1 MHRRPQRRAS
11 DVTRQ
16 LRAFWQAIGLLLLL
30 VAGAAQAAMPARP
43 TGPVLDQANIIPD
56 FDEAA
61 LTQKLSAYNAQ
72 TGRAV
77 IVATVSS
84 LDEQDIETYANT
96 LFRTWG
102 VGGAKT
108 DQGVLFLIAPN
119 DRKVRIE
126 VGYGLEEFLP
136 DVLAGRI
143 ISSSVT
149 PRFKVGDYAG
159 GINAGVDQ
167 ILAQLN
173 RNPADAKAVA
183 EAAKA
188 GAREEQSGGG
198 SVIGSAVFWVVL
210 IVVMILIFGRRRRGF
225 VQRRSGIDP
234 GIVLW
239 GLSEI
244 ARAASDNRH
253 SGGWGGGGGSDWGGG
268 GGFGGFGGGDS
279 GGGGASGDW

>member
-1 MHRRPQRRAS
+1 MA
-11 DVTRQ
+11 
-16 LRAFWQAIGLLLLL
+16 LLLLL
-30 VAGAAQAAMPARP
+30 MAGAAQAAMPARP
-43 TGPVLDQANIIPD
+43 AGPVLDQAGIIPD
-56 FDEAA
+56 DAEAA
-61 LTQKLSAYNAQ
+61 LGQKLSAYTAQ

-77 IVATVSS
+77 IVATVAT
-84 LDEQDIETYANT
+84 LDGQDIESYANA

-143 ISSSVT
+143 ISQAVT
-149 PRFKVGDYAG
+149 PRFKAGDYPG

-167 ILAQLN
+167 ILTQLN
-173 RNPADAKAVA
+173 REPADAKAIA

-188 GAREEQSGGG
+188 GERTQSAGG
-198 SVIGSAVFWVVL
+198 STIGSAIFWVVL
-210 IVVMILIFGRRRRGF
+210 IVVLIAVFGRRKQGY

-253 SGGWGGGGGSDWGGG
+253 SGGGWGGGGSDWGGG

>member
-1 MHRRPQRRAS
+1 MA
-11 DVTRQ
+11 
-16 LRAFWQAIGLLLLL
+16 RAFWQAVALLLLL
-30 VAGAAQAAMPARP
+30 VAGAANAAMPARP
-43 TGPVLDQANIIPD
+43 AGPVLDQAGIIPD
-56 FDEAA
+56 ADEAA
-61 LTQKLSAYNAQ
+61 LAQKLSAYNAQ

-77 IVATVSS
+77 VVATVAS
-84 LDEQDIETYANT
+84 LDGQDIESYANT
-96 LFRTWG
+96 LFRSWG
-102 VGGAKT
+102 IGGAKT

-143 ISSSVT
+143 ISGAVT
-149 PRFKVGDYAG
+149 PLFKSGDYPG
-159 GINAGVDQ
+159 GINSGVDQ
-167 ILAQLN
+167 ILTQLN
-173 RNPADAKAVA
+173 RTPADAKAVA

-188 GAREEQSGGG
+188 GARAESSGGG
-198 SVIGSAVFWVVL
+198 STIGSAIFWVVL
-210 IVVMILIFGRRRRGF
+210 IVVMIAVFGRRKQGY

-253 SGGWGGGGGSDWGGG
+253 SSGGWGGGGGSDWGGG

>member
-1 MHRRPQRRAS
+1 MTRPQGA
-11 DVTRQ
+11 
-16 LRAFWQAIGLLLLL
+16 LARAFWQTIALLFLLI
-30 VAGAAQAAMPARP
+30 AGAAHAAMPARP
-43 TGPVLDQANIIPD
+43 TGPVLDQAEIIPD
-56 FDEAA
+56 ADEAA
-61 LTQKLSAYNAQ
+61 LAQKLAAYNAQ

-77 IVATVSS
+77 ILATVAT
-84 LDEQDIETYANT
+84 LDGQDIESYANT

-108 DQGVLFLIAPN
+108 DQGMLFLIAPN

-143 ISSSVT
+143 ISQEVT
-149 PRFKVGDYAG
+149 PRFKAGDYPG
-159 GINAGVDQ
+159 GINAGIDQ
-167 ILAQLN
+167 ILTQLN

-188 GAREEQSGGG
+188 GAREESSGG
-198 SVIGSAVFWVVL
+198 STIGSAIFWVVL
-210 IVVMILIFGRRRRGF
+210 IVVMIAVFGRRRQGY

-253 SGGWGGGGGSDWGGG
+253 SGSGWGGGGGSD
-268 GGFGGFGGGDS
+268 
-279 GGGGASGDW
+279 

>member
-1 MHRRPQRRAS
+1 M
-11 DVTRQ
+11 TRQ
-16 LRAFWQAIGLLLLL
+16 LRVFWQTFALLLLL
-30 VAGAAQAAMPARP
+30 MAGAAQAAMPARP
-43 TGPVLDQANIIPD
+43 AGPVLDQAGVIPD
-56 FDEAA
+56 ADEAA
-61 LTQKLSAYNAQ
+61 LAQKLSAYNAQ

-84 LDEQDIETYANT
+84 LDGQDIETYVNA
-96 LFRTWG
+96 LFRQWG

-143 ISSSVT
+143 LSGSVT
-149 PRFKVGDYAG
+149 PRFKAGDYPG

-167 ILAQLN
+167 ILTQLN
-173 RNPADAKAVA
+173 RTPADAKAVA

-188 GAREEQSGGG
+188 GAREEGAGGG
-198 SVIGSAVFWVVL
+198 STIGSAIFWVVL
-210 IVVMILIFGRRRRGF
+210 IVVMIAVFGRRRKGY

-253 SGGWGGGGGSDWGGG
+253 SGGGWGGGGGSDWGGG

>member
-1 MHRRPQRRAS
+1 M
-11 DVTRQ
+11 TRQ
-16 LRAFWQAIGLLLLL
+16 LRAFWQTVALLLLL
-30 VAGAAQAAMPARP
+30 IAGAAHAAMPARP
-43 TGPVLDQANIIPD
+43 AGPVLDQAGIIPD
-56 FDEAA
+56 ADEVA
-61 LTQKLSAYNAQ
+61 LAQKLSAYNAQ

-77 IVATVSS
+77 IVATVAS
-84 LDEQDIETYANT
+84 LDGQDIETYANT

-102 VGGAKT
+102 VGGKET
-108 DQGVLFLIAPN
+108 DQGLLFLIAPN

-143 ISSSVT
+143 ISGAVT
-149 PRFKVGDYAG
+149 PRFKAGDYPG
-159 GINAGVDQ
+159 GINAGIDQ
-167 ILAQLN
+167 ILTQLN
-173 RNPADAKAVA
+173 RTPAEAKAVA

-188 GAREEQSGGG
+188 GAREDVSGGG
-198 SVIGSAVFWVVL
+198 STIGSAIFWVVL
-210 IVVMILIFGRRRRGF
+210 IVVMIAVFGRRRKGY

-239 GLSEI
+239 GISEI

-268 GGFGGFGGGDS
+268 FGGFGGGDS

>member
-1 MHRRPQRRAS
+1 MRG
-11 DVTRQ
+11 
-16 LRAFWQAIGLLLLL
+16 FWQAFALLFLLM
-30 VAGAAQAAMPARP
+30 AGAAQAAMPARP
-43 TGPVLDQANIIPD
+43 AGPVLDQAGIIPD
-56 FDEAA
+56 AEEAA
-61 LTQKLSAYNAQ
+61 LAQKLSAYNAQ

-77 IVATVSS
+77 IVATVAS
-84 LDEQDIETYANT
+84 LDGQDIESYANT

-102 VGGAKT
+102 VGGKET
-108 DQGVLFLIAPN
+108 DQGLLFLIAPN

-143 ISSSVT
+143 ITGAVT
-149 PRFKVGDYAG
+149 PKFKAGDYPG
-159 GINAGVDQ
+159 GINAGIDQ
-167 ILAQLN
+167 ILTQLN
-173 RNPADAKAVA
+173 RTPAEAKAVA

-188 GAREEQSGGG
+188 GAREESSGGG
-198 SVIGSAVFWVVL
+198 STIGGAIFWVVL
-210 IVVMILIFGRRRRGF
+210 IVVMIAVFGRRRQGY

-253 SGGWGGGGGSDWGGG
+253 SGGGWSGGSDWGGG

>member
-1 MHRRPQRRAS
+1 
-11 DVTRQ
+11 
-16 LRAFWQAIGLLLLL
+16 
-30 VAGAAQAAMPARP
+30 MPARP
-43 TGPVLDQANIIPD
+43 AGPVLDQAGIIPD
-56 FDEAA
+56 ADEAA

-84 LDEQDIETYANT
+84 LDGQDVETYANT

-108 DQGVLFLIAPN
+108 DQGLLFLIAPN

-143 ISSSVT
+143 ISGSVT
-149 PRFKVGDYAG
+149 PKFKAGDYSG

-167 ILAQLN
+167 ILTQLN
-173 RNPADAKAVA
+173 RTPADAKAVA

-188 GAREEQSGGG
+188 GAREENSGGG
-198 SVIGSAVFWVVL
+198 STIGSAIFWVVL
-210 IVVMILIFGRRRRGF
+210 IVVMIAVFGRRRQGY

-239 GLSEI
+239 GISEI